1 MRSAADRD
9 GVPKYVQLA
18 QIVREK
24 ITRRQYKAGD
34 RIPTEAELGDTYRMS
49 RITVRQA
56 IDRLVRDGLLER
68 HQGRGTYV
76 LPQKLKR
83 NIANVYS
90 FTSDMHQLGLK
101 PSSRVLALT
110 AEEASAADALSLQ
123 LPAGNRRVTR
133 LARVRM
139 VNGLPILLETTL
151 IPEYLCPDL
160 VGKDFS
166 NASLYRILTAERRLM
181 PHHAEE
187 TYEAIILK
195 RREAELLECSSRG
208 AQPAFAIQRLTY
220 LENGL
225 PIELTRSVG
234 RGDRLTLAINMTSE
248 QADIRRRVEG
258 VVP

>member
-1 MRSAADRD
+1 
-9 GVPKYVQLA
+9 
-18 QIVREK
+18 
-24 ITRRQYKAGD
+24 
-34 RIPTEAELGDTYRMS
+34 
-49 RITVRQA
+49 
-56 IDRLVRDGLLER
+56 
-68 HQGRGTYV
+68 
-76 LPQKLKR
+76 
-83 NIANVYS
+83 
-90 FTSDMHQLGLK
+90 
-101 PSSRVLALT
+101 
-110 AEEASAADALSLQ
+110 
-123 LPAGNRRVTR
+123 
-133 LARVRM
+133 
-139 VNGLPILLETTL
+139 
-151 IPEYLCPDL
+151 
-160 VGKDFS
+160 
-166 NASLYRILTAERRLM
+166 M